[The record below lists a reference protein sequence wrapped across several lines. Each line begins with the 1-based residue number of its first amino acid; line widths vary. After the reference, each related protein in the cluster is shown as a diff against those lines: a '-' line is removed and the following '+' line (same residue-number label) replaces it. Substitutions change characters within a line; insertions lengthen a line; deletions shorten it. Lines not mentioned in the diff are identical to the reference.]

1 MEPNHTNNV
10 DYRLERSKSVYK
22 PRMLSWFLQVV
33 DVGSGKGYLSEYLAR
48 CSGVT
53 VVGLDSQPMNTRGAL
68 NRKQKVFS
76 SIQC

>member
-1 MEPNHTNNV
+1 MLHLCMCIIKLV
-10 DYRLERSKSVYK
+10 FWSVQYAV
-22 PRMLSWFLQVV
+22 FLQVV